1 MKKDPTSGKVSLN
14 WEEFRKKSFNT
25 IKHLRASN
33 DFADV
38 TLASSDGEQVKA
50 HKFVLA
56 AASPVFQKI
65 LIKDKVAH
73 PIIYMRGV
81 ALPALEALVEFL
93 YSGEVD
99 MGVEH
104 LESFLN
110 IARELGLEGLL
121 EEQGDE
127 TQHKTEEG
135 GVHQVRQKKLVVD
148 EKVVG
153 KTLTPVA
160 KAELLAN
167 YVQLEPKN
175 KPAEEVLI
183 SYDEVVFPT
192 EEEEISSTI
201 QFTGDQQELDRTIK
215 SMMQR
220 DKSKD
225 SVGLVKHVYVCKIC
239 GKEGQQTTIKCHI
252 EVKHMEGINVPC
264 NMCDRTFRNR
274 QNLRQHKRSR
284 HNAFYHD

>member
-1 MKKDPTSGKVSLN
+1 MKKDPASGKVSLN
-14 WEEFRKKSFNT
+14 WEEFSKKSFNT
-25 IKHLRASN
+25 IKHLRTSK

-50 HKFVLA
+50 HKFILA

-99 MGVEH
+99 MDVEH

-127 TQHKTEEG
+127 TQHKTKVEG
-135 GVHQVRQKKLVVD
+135 VQQVRQKKLVVD
-148 EKVVG
+148 EQVVG

-160 KAELLAN
+160 KAELL
-167 YVQLEPKN
+167 P
-175 KPAEEVLI
+175 I
-183 SYDEVVFPT
+183 
-192 EEEEISSTI
+192 ISS
-201 QFTGDQQELDRTIK
+201 
-215 SMMQR
+215 
-220 DKSKD
+220 
-225 SVGLVKHVYVCKIC
+225 
-239 GKEGQQTTIKCHI
+239 
-252 EVKHMEGINVPC
+252 
-264 NMCDRTFRNR
+264 CDPKT
-274 QNLRQHKRSR
+274 NLLKKL
-284 HNAFYHD
+284 